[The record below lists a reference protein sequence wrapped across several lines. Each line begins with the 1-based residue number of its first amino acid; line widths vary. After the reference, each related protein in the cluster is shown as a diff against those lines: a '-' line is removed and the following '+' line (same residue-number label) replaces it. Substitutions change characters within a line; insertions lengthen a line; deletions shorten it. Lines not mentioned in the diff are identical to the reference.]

1 MGSRFLNLIKTR
13 TLGGTNAATASEL
26 NAAADSVFLE
36 PNNQAE
42 LLDITMVNDAIRS
55 SRQNG
60 GLPKGSLSKLITVT
74 VSDSPTVLLQPTGEE
89 IYRIQNITIKESSG
103 STATVTFALS
113 DGSSSSVI
121 GTFSAGANS
130 EVSAYGPIMSSAAA
144 HNFSSVPFLVTS
156 GVYLVGSRDNE
167 CSVLIHYHV
176 LES

>member
-1 MGSRFLNLIKTR
+1 MSSRFLNLVKTR
-13 TLGGTNAATASEL
+13 TLGGTNAATATEL
-26 NAAADSVFLE
+26 NAAADPVFLE
-36 PNNQAE
+36 PSNQAE

-60 GLPKGSLSKLITVT
+60 GLPKGSLSKLISVT

-103 STATVTFALS
+103 STATVTFAIT
-113 DGSSSSVI
+113 DGSASSVI